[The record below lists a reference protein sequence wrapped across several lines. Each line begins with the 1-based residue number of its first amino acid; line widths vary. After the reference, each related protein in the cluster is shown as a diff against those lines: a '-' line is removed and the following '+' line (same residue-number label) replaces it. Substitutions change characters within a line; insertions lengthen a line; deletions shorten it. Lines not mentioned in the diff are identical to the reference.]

1 MSTPGAAGP
10 FAAGPFATS
19 WLPVVAAALAAIPV
33 ACAAAIWL
41 TQYRRRRGLDAS
53 WAARSAWAD
62 VVMVVGTLPWLVLT
76 LMPARGQANGVN
88 LVPFRDLSDQVYQ
101 GIGYATV
108 QIVGNLCVFAALGF
122 GMPIRWRINPWQVLV
137 VTAWCSAA
145 IETVQWLAQLGRFA
159 SVDDVLVNAIGG
171 ALGALLSRPWW
182 RRIRDRVPVTVAATV
197 VPDADPAE
205 TARSVP

>member
-1 MSTPGAAGP
+1 MSTPSADAP
-10 FAAGPFATS
+10 FVTS
-19 WLPVVAAALAAIPV
+19 WLPVIVAALAGIPV
-33 ACAAAIWL
+33 AYAAAVWL
-41 TQYRRRRGLDAS
+41 TQRRRRRGIDAS

-88 LVPFRDLSDQVYQ
+88 LVPFRDLSDQVHQ
-101 GIGYATV
+101 GIGYASV

-122 GMPIRWRINPWQVLV
+122 GMPIRWRISPWQVLV
-137 VTAWCSAA
+137 VAAWCSAA
-145 IETVQWLAQLGRFA
+145 IETVQWVAQLGRFA

-182 RRIRDRVPVTVAATV
+182 RRVRDGVPATIATTVA
-197 VPDADPAE
+197 PDADPAE